1 MGLEDRAQL
10 LECFPGMHK
19 TLSLTPSTSS
29 TEYSGVFLKSQ
40 HPGGGDEKF
49 RSSKTSS
56 ASYGAKDQLQKL
68 RNRALSLTHKNFK
81 KG

>member
-10 LECFPGMHK
+10 LECFPSMHK

-40 HPGGGDEKF
+40 HPGGGDKKF

-56 ASYGAKDQLQKL
+56 ASHGDKGQLQKHEREGL
-68 RNRALSLTHKNFK
+68 VSHTQKL
-81 KG
+81 